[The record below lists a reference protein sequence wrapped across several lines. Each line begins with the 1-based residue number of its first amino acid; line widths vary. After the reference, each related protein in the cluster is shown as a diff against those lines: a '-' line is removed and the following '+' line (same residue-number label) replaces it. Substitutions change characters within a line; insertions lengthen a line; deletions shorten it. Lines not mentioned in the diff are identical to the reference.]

1 MYYCFQCI
9 WRRVHFWKNPHRQT
23 NYYLTILALKIE
35 NPFSPWGV
43 KVKHKICTPRHCVW
57 RRSWYAFHKCNLD
70 LISDKRTY
78 LYANQF
84 WRKDWEQFP
93 FAKYV
98 KNLLIKDNMAGSGH
112 PWSNQIW
119 QTLQEHVALLNV
131 QSKHLRTSRQS
142 IIAPILCILPCQWG
156 RVLNLSS
163 IHEFVELKAFLAKT
177 LSVTNGLVIWN

>member
-1 MYYCFQCI
+1 MDFDCI
-9 WRRVHFWKNPHRQT
+9 R
-23 NYYLTILALKIE
+23 YLTILALKIE

-43 KVKHKICTPRHCVW
+43 KVKHKICTPRHWVW

-119 QTLQEHVALLNV
+119 QTLQKHVTLLNV
-131 QSKHLRTSRQS
+131 QSKSIAFTYQS
-142 IIAPILCILPCQWG
+142 SVIIAPIVCILPYGGRCWTNHISMSLSNWKPFWYRLCQLLTGW
-156 RVLNLSS
+156 LSR
-163 IHEFVELKAFLAKT
+163 K
-177 LSVTNGLVIWN
+177 